1 MSLRRKLLL
10 AQSPLAIA
18 MVILGAIAL
27 RSNAELGRR
36 SREILKDNY
45 RSVVAAERM
54 KESIERMDSGAMF
67 HFSGRPE
74 EGLRM
79 ARTHRAKFEDSLRM
93 QEGNITEPGE
103 GELTAKLR
111 ALWTAY
117 QEKYARVE
125 SFSDVQ
131 AEKDYY
137 FQVLNPAFVAVKDT
151 ADQILSLNQDAMV
164 IRSDRAEAAAK
175 KLSQGTVL
183 GFVLAFLVGL
193 GLSAAVTYRTLR
205 PLASLGQAV
214 RRIGE
219 GDLEMKLKA
228 VGSDEVAQLARDFNT
243 MVDRLSEYRKSSL
256 GDLLQAQLQMQAAL
270 DSIPDPII
278 VLGADGAIH
287 NVNEAAKEA
296 LEIDA
301 GEASE
306 SLWQF
311 VPPSVKEVAEKLHR
325 HVLSGK
331 GPYNP
336 RGFEESVRVP
346 LSGGD
351 RFYLPRATPVYGE
364 ARSVTATCI
373 ILQDVTR
380 LRRFEELRN
389 DVVATVAHEFRTPLT
404 SLHMAIHLCLDP
416 KVGAVNEKQADL
428 LHAAREDC
436 ARLQELVN
444 DLLDLSRIQTGKVEM
459 TRHPVPVRDLL
470 EAAVAAHKVAADE
483 KALRIFAE
491 PPVGDLQVLADLHRV
506 SLVLSNLVVNAI
518 RHTPEGGNVDL
529 RSVVSDGTVRFEVK
543 DTGEGISPEFRERIF
558 EKFFQVPGGKSGG
571 SGLGLTIAREI
582 VLAHG
587 GKIGVESEV
596 GKGSTFWFTLPV
608 AKA

>member
-1 MSLRRKLLL
+1 MTLRTKLLL
-10 AQSPLAIA
+10 AQSPLAVA
-18 MVILGAIAL
+18 MVILGVIAL
-27 RSNAELGRR
+27 QSNAELGRR
-36 SREILKDNY
+36 SQEILKDNY

-67 HFSGRPE
+67 HFSGRGE

-79 ARTHRAKFEDSLRM
+79 AKDHRVRFEESLKI

-103 GELTAKLR
+103 AELTAKLR
-111 ALWTAY
+111 RLWGEY
-117 QEKYARVE
+117 QEKYRRVE
-125 SFSDVQ
+125 TSSD
-131 AEKDYY
+131 AEKEKEYY
-137 FQVLNPAFVAVKDT
+137 YQVLNPAFVAVKDT
-151 ADQILSLNQDAMV
+151 ADQVLSLNQDAMV
-164 IRSDRAEAAAK
+164 IRSDRAETAAK
-175 KLSQGTVL
+175 KLSEGVII
-183 GFVLAFLVGL
+183 GFVLAFLIGL

-205 PLASLGQAV
+205 PLASLGHAV
-214 RRIGE
+214 RRLGE
-219 GDLEMKLKA
+219 GDLEMRLKA
-228 VGSDEVAQLARDFNT
+228 SGSDEVAQLARDFNT
-243 MVDRLSEYRKSSL
+243 MADRLGDYRKSSL

-278 VLGADGAIH
+278 ILGSGGDIH
-287 NVNEAAKEA
+287 NVNAAAKET

-311 VPPSVKEVAEKLHR
+311 VPPMVKEAADRLHR

-331 GPYNP
+331 GPYTP
-336 RGFEESVRVP
+336 RGFEESIRVP
-346 LSGGD
+346 LPGGD
-351 RFYLPRATPVYGE
+351 RFFLPRATPVYGE
-364 ARSVTATCI
+364 GRTVTATCI

-416 KVGAVNEKQADL
+416 KVGTVNEKQADL

-436 ARLQELVN
+436 ARLQDLVN

-459 TRHPVPVRDLL
+459 ARQPVAVRELL
-470 EAAVAAHKVAADE
+470 EAVVSAHKVAAEE
-483 KALRIFAE
+483 KSIRMFAD
-491 PPVGDLQVLADLHRV
+491 PPPPELQVLADSNRMN
-506 SLVLSNLVVNAI
+506 LVLSNLVVNAI
-518 RHTPEGGNVDL
+518 RHTPAGGNVEL
-529 RSVVSDGTVRFEVK
+529 RSVASDGVVRFEVK

-558 EKFFQVPGGKSGG
+558 EKFFQVPGAKSGG

-587 GKIGVESEV
+587 GKIGVESAV
-596 GKGSTFWFTLPV
+596 GTGSTFWFTLPV
-608 AKA
+608 AKG

>member
-1 MSLRRKLLL
+1 
-10 AQSPLAIA
+10 
-18 MVILGAIAL
+18 
-27 RSNAELGRR
+27 
-36 SREILKDNY
+36 
-45 RSVVAAERM
+45 
-54 KESIERMDSGAMF
+54 
-67 HFSGRPE
+67 
-74 EGLRM
+74 
-79 ARTHRAKFEDSLRM
+79 
-93 QEGNITEPGE
+93 
-103 GELTAKLR
+103 
-111 ALWTAY
+111 
-117 QEKYARVE
+117 
-125 SFSDVQ
+125 
-131 AEKDYY
+131 
-137 FQVLNPAFVAVKDT
+137 
-151 ADQILSLNQDAMV
+151 
-164 IRSDRAEAAAK
+164 
-175 KLSQGTVL
+175 
-183 GFVLAFLVGL
+183 VLAFLVGL

>member
-1 MSLRRKLLL
+1 MSLRTKLLL
-10 AQSPLAIA
+10 AQSPLALA
-18 MVILGAIAL
+18 MVILGIIAL

-36 SREILKDNY
+36 SQEILKDNY

-67 HFSGRPE
+67 HFSGHAE
-74 EGLRM
+74 DGLRM
-79 ARTHRAKFEDSLRM
+79 AREHRVKFEESLRI

-103 GELTAKLR
+103 GELTQKLR
-111 ALWTAY
+111 RLWTEY
-117 QEKYARVE
+117 QEKYKPVE
-125 SFSDVQ
+125 TSTNAEQ
-131 AEKDYY
+131 EKDYY
-137 FQVLNPAFVAVKDT
+137 FRVLNPAFVAVKTT
-151 ADQILSLNQDAMV
+151 ADQVLSLNQDAMV
-164 IRSDRAEAAAK
+164 IRSDRAETAAK
-175 KLSQGTVL
+175 KLSEGVIL
-183 GFVLAFLVGL
+183 GFVLAFLIGL

-205 PLASLGQAV
+205 PLASLGEAV

-219 GDLEMKLKA
+219 GDLEMRLKA
-228 VGSDEVAQLARDFNT
+228 AGSDEVAQLARDFNT
-243 MVDRLSEYRKSSL
+243 MADRLGEYRKSSL

-270 DSIPDPII
+270 DSIPDPILI
-278 VLGADGAIH
+278 LGSGGDIH
-287 NVNEAAKEA
+287 NVNNAAKEA

-306 SLWQF
+306 ALWQF
-311 VPPSVKEVAEKLHR
+311 VPVVVKETAERLHR

-331 GPYNP
+331 GAYNP
-336 RGFEESVRVP
+336 RGFEESIRVP
-346 LSGGD
+346 LAGGD
-351 RFYLPRATPVYGE
+351 RFFLPRATPVYGE
-364 ARSVTATCI
+364 GRAVMATCI

-416 KVGAVNEKQADL
+416 KVGTVNEKQADL
-428 LHAAREDC
+428 LYAAREDC
-436 ARLQELVN
+436 ARLQDLVN

-459 TRHPVPVRDLL
+459 ARQPVGVRDLL
-470 EAAVAAHKVAADE
+470 DAAVSAHKVAADE
-483 KALRIFAE
+483 KAVRMFAE
-491 PPVGDLQVLADLHRV
+491 PPSPDLQVLADTNRI

-518 RHTPEGGNVDL
+518 RHTPSGGTVDL
-529 RSVVSDGTVRFEVK
+529 RSTTSDGMVRFEVK

-558 EKFFQVPGGKSGG
+558 EKFFQVPGAQTGG

-587 GKIGVESEV
+587 GKIGVESDV

-608 AKA
+608 AKS

>member
-1 MSLRRKLLL
+1 MSLRTKLLL

-18 MVILGAIAL
+18 MAILGIIAL
-27 RSNAELGRR
+27 RSNAELARR
-36 SREILKDNY
+36 TQEILKDNY
-45 RSVVAAERM
+45 RSVVAAQRM

-67 HFSGRPE
+67 HFSGHPE

-79 ARTHRAKFEDSLRM
+79 AREHRARFEESLKI

-103 GELTAKLR
+103 GELTRTLR
-111 ALWTAY
+111 RLWTEY
-117 QEKYARVE
+117 QEKYARIE
-125 SFSDVQ
+125 SSADPET
-131 AEKDYY
+131 EKTYY
-137 FQVLNPAFVAVKDT
+137 FQVLNPAFVAVKDS
-151 ADQILSLNQDAMV
+151 ADRVLTMNQDAMV
-164 IRSDRAEAAAK
+164 IRSDRAERAAK
-175 KLSQGTVL
+175 QVGEGIVV
-183 GFVLAFLVGL
+183 GFILAFLIGL
-193 GLSAAVTYRTLR
+193 GLSLAVTYRTLR
-205 PLASLGQAV
+205 PLASLGHAV

-219 GDLEMKLKA
+219 GDLEMRLKA
-228 VGSDEVAQLARDFNT
+228 GGSDEVAQLARDFNT
-243 MVDRLSEYRKSSL
+243 MADRLGEYRKSSL

-278 VLGADGAIH
+278 VLGSGGDIH
-287 NVNEAAKEA
+287 NVNVAAKET

-311 VPPSVKEVAEKLHR
+311 VPPVVKEAAEKLHR
-325 HVLSGK
+325 HVLAGK
-331 GPYNP
+331 GAYTP
-336 RGFEESVRVP
+336 RGFEESIRVP

-351 RFYLPRATPVYGE
+351 RFFLPRATPVYGE
-364 ARSVTATCI
+364 GRSVTATCI

-416 KVGAVNEKQADL
+416 KVGTVNEKQADL

-459 TRHPVPVRDLL
+459 ARHPVPVRELL
-470 EAAVAAHKVAADE
+470 EAAVGAHKVAADE
-483 KALRIFAE
+483 KAVRMFAD
-491 PPVGDLQVLADLHRV
+491 PAPADLQVLADSNRM

-518 RHTPEGGNVDL
+518 RHTPSGGTVEL
-529 RSVVSDGTVRFEVK
+529 RSSGVDGSVRFEVR
-543 DTGEGISPEFRERIF
+543 DTGEGIPPDYRERIF
-558 EKFFQVPGGKSGG
+558 EKFFQVPGATTGG

-587 GKIGVESEV
+587 GKIGVESEL
-596 GKGSTFWFTLPV
+596 GKGATFWFTLPQ

>member
-1 MSLRRKLLL
+1 MSLRSKLLL

-18 MVILGAIAL
+18 MMILGVIAL
-27 RSNAELGRR
+27 RSNAELGRL
-36 SREILKDNY
+36 SQEIFKDNY
-45 RSVVAAERM
+45 RSVVSAQRM

-67 HFSGRPE
+67 HFSGHPE

-79 ARTHRAKFEDSLRM
+79 AREHRDRFEEALRI

-103 GELTAKLR
+103 GELTQKLR
-111 ALWTAY
+111 RLWTEY
-117 QEKYARVE
+117 LEKYARVE
-125 SFSDVQ
+125 SSSDP
-131 AEKDYY
+131 EKEKEYY
-137 FQVLNPAFVAVKDT
+137 FQILNPAFVAVKDT
-151 ADQILSLNQDAMV
+151 ADQILNLNQDAMV
-164 IRSDRAEAAAK
+164 IRSDRAETAAK
-175 KLSQGTVL
+175 KVGEGIIL
-183 GFVLAFLVGL
+183 GFVLAFLIGL

-219 GDLEMKLKA
+219 GDLEMRVKA
-228 VGSDEVAQLARDFNT
+228 SGSDEVAQLAKDFNT
-243 MVDRLSEYRKSSL
+243 MADRLSEYRKSSL

-278 VLGADGAIH
+278 VLGSGGDIH
-287 NVNEAAKEA
+287 NVNVAAKET
-296 LEIDA
+296 LEVDA

-311 VPPSVKEVAEKLHR
+311 VPPVVREAAERLHR
-325 HVLSGK
+325 HVIGGK
-331 GPYNP
+331 GAYTP
-336 RGFEESVRVP
+336 RGFEESIRVP

-351 RFYLPRATPVYGE
+351 RFFLPRATPVYGE
-364 ARSVTATCI
+364 GRTVTATCI

-416 KVGAVNEKQADL
+416 KVGSVNEKQADL
-428 LHAAREDC
+428 LYAAREDC

-444 DLLDLSRIQTGKVEM
+444 DLLDLSKIQTGKVEM
-459 TRHPVPVRDLL
+459 ARHPVGVRSLL
-470 EAAVAAHKVAADE
+470 ESAVAAHKVAADE
-483 KALRIFAE
+483 KAIRMIAV
-491 PPVGDLQVLADLHRV
+491 PAPADLEVLADSNRV

-518 RHTPEGGNVDL
+518 RHTPAGGTVEL
-529 RSVVSDGTVRFEVK
+529 RWAGVDGTVRFEVK
-543 DTGEGISPEFRERIF
+543 DTGEGIPSEFRERIF
-558 EKFFQVPGGKSGG
+558 EKFFQVPGATTGG

-596 GKGSTFWFTLPV
+596 GKGSTFWFTLPQV
-608 AKA
+608 KA

>member
-1 MSLRRKLLL
+1 MSLRTKLLL

-18 MVILGAIAL
+18 MVILGVIAL
-27 RSNAELGRR
+27 KSNVELGRR
-36 SREILKDNY
+36 AQEILKDNY
-45 RSVVAAERM
+45 RSVVSAQRM

-67 HFSGRPE
+67 HFSGHPE
-74 EGLRM
+74 EGLRL
-79 ARTHRAKFEDSLRM
+79 AREHRSRFEESLRI

-103 GELTAKLR
+103 GDLTRKLR
-111 ALWTAY
+111 KLWSEY
-117 QEKYARVE
+117 QEKYAAVE
-125 SFSDVQ
+125 GYSDP
-131 AEKDYY
+131 AREKEYY
-137 FQVLNPAFVAVKDT
+137 FMVLNPAFVAVKDT
-151 ADQILSLNQDAMV
+151 ADQILNLNQDAMV

-175 KLSQGTVL
+175 RVGQGIIL
-183 GFVLAFLVGL
+183 GFVLAFLIGL
-193 GLSAAVTYRTLR
+193 GLSAAITYRTLR

-219 GDLEMKLKA
+219 GDLETRVKA
-228 VGSDEVAQLARDFNT
+228 VGLDEVAQLARDFNT
-243 MVDRLSEYRKSSL
+243 MADRLGDYRKSSL

-278 VLGADGAIH
+278 VLGSGGDVH
-287 NVNEAAKEA
+287 NVNVAAKET

-301 GEASE
+301 GEAAE

-311 VPPSVKEVAEKLHR
+311 VPPVVKEAAEKLHR

-331 GPYNP
+331 GAYTP
-336 RGFEESVRVP
+336 RGFEESIRVP

-351 RFYLPRATPVYGE
+351 RFFLPRATPVYGE
-364 ARSVTATCI
+364 GRSVTATCI

-416 KVGAVNEKQADL
+416 KVGPVNEKQADL

-444 DLLDLSRIQTGKVEM
+444 DLLYLSRIQTGKVEM
-459 TRHPVPVRDLL
+459 ARHPVAVRGLL
-470 EAAVAAHKVAADE
+470 ESAVAAHKVAAEE
-483 KALRIFAE
+483 KAIRMVAE
-491 PPVGDLQVLADLHRV
+491 PAAQDLEVLADSNRV

-518 RHTPEGGNVDL
+518 RHTPAGGLVEL
-529 RSVVSDGTVRFEVK
+529 RSVPVDGSVRFEVK
-543 DTGEGISPEFRERIF
+543 DTGEGISSEFRERIF
-558 EKFFQVPGGKSGG
+558 EKFFQVPGASSGG

-587 GKIGVESEV
+587 GRIGVESEV
-596 GKGSTFWFTLPV
+596 GRGSTFWFTLPQV
-608 AKA
+608 EA

>member
-1 MSLRRKLLL
+1 MSLRSKLLL

-18 MVILGAIAL
+18 MVILGIIAL

-36 SREILKDNY
+36 SQEILKDNY

-67 HFSGRPE
+67 HFSGHRE

-79 ARTHRAKFEDSLRM
+79 AREHRMKFEESLRS

-103 GELTAKLR
+103 AELTQKLR
-111 ALWTAY
+111 RLWMEY
-117 QEKYARVE
+117 QEKYKPVE
-125 SFSDVQ
+125 ASPNPDQ
-131 AEKDYY
+131 EKEYY
-137 FQVLNPAFVAVKDT
+137 YKVLNPAFVAVKDT

-164 IRSDRAEAAAK
+164 IRSDRAETAAK
-175 KLSQGTVL
+175 KLSEGVIL
-183 GFVLAFLVGL
+183 GFVLAFLIGL
-193 GLSAAVTYRTLR
+193 GLSAVVTYRTLR
-205 PLASLGQAV
+205 PLSSLGEAV
-214 RRIGE
+214 RRLGE
-219 GDLEMKLKA
+219 GDLEMRLK
-228 VGSDEVAQLARDFNT
+228 VSGSDEVAQLARDFNT
-243 MVDRLSEYRKSSL
+243 MADRLGEYRKSSL

-270 DSIPDPII
+270 DSIPDPILI
-278 VLGADGAIH
+278 LGSGGDIH
-287 NVNEAAKEA
+287 NVNIAAKET

-311 VPPSVKEVAEKLHR
+311 VPAVVKETAEKLHR
-325 HVLSGK
+325 HVLGGK
-331 GPYNP
+331 GAYTP
-336 RGFEESVRVP
+336 RGFEESIRVP
-346 LSGGD
+346 LQGGD
-351 RFYLPRATPVYGE
+351 RFFLPRATPVYGE
-364 ARSVTATCI
+364 GRAVTATCI

-416 KVGAVNEKQADL
+416 KVGTVNEKQADL
-428 LHAAREDC
+428 LYAAREDC
-436 ARLQELVN
+436 ARLQDLVN

-459 TRHPVPVRDLL
+459 ARQPVGVRELL
-470 EAAVAAHKVAADE
+470 EAAVSAHKVAADE
-483 KALRIFAE
+483 KAVRIFAE
-491 PPVGDLQVLADLHRV
+491 PPPADLQVLADTNRI

-518 RHTPEGGNVDL
+518 RHTPSGGTVDL
-529 RSVVSDGTVRFEVK
+529 RSTSSDGTVRFEVK
-543 DTGEGISPEFRERIF
+543 DTGEGVSPEFRERIF
-558 EKFFQVPGGKSGG
+558 EKFFQVPGAQTGG

-587 GKIGVESEV
+587 GKIGVESDV

>member
-1 MSLRRKLLL
+1 MILRTKLLL
-10 AQSPLAIA
+10 AQCPLAIA
-18 MVILGAIAL
+18 MVILGVIAL
-27 RSNAELGRR
+27 QSTDELGRR

-45 RSVVAAERM
+45 RSVVAAGRM

-67 HFSGRPE
+67 HFSGRVE

-79 ARTHRAKFEDSLRM
+79 AREHRAKFEESLRL

-103 GELTAKLR
+103 AELVAR
-111 ALWTAY
+111 PRQLWTAY
-117 QEKYARVE
+117 LEQYDRVGGSSDPEQER
-125 SFSDVQ
+125 
-131 AEKDYY
+131 KDY
-137 FQVLNPAFVAVKDT
+137 FRVLNPAFVAIKDT
-151 ADQILSLNQDAMV
+151 ADRILSLNQDAMV

-175 KLSQGTVL
+175 RLSEGVVL

-214 RRIGE
+214 RRLGE
-219 GDLEMKLKA
+219 GDLEMRLKA
-228 VGSDEVAQLARDFNT
+228 VGADEVAQLAREFNT
-243 MVDRLSEYRKSSL
+243 MADRLSEYRKSSL

-287 NVNEAAKEA
+287 TVNVAAKET

-301 GEASE
+301 GEGSE

-311 VPPSVKEVAEKLHR
+311 VPPSVKEAAEKLHR
-325 HVLSGK
+325 HVIGGK
-331 GPYNP
+331 GPYIP
-336 RGFEESVRVP
+336 RGFEESIRVP

-351 RFYLPRATPVYGE
+351 RFFLPRATPVYGE

-416 KVGAVNEKQADL
+416 KVGTVNEKQADL

-459 TRHPVPVRDLL
+459 ARQPVAVRELL
-470 EAAVAAHKVAADE
+470 DAAVAAHKVAADE
-483 KALRIFAE
+483 KSVRMLADRA
-491 PPVGDLQVLADLHRV
+491 PTDLQVLADFNRL
-506 SLVLSNLVVNAI
+506 SLVLSNLVVNAV
-518 RHTPEGGNVDL
+518 RHTPTGGNVEL
-529 RSVVSDGTVRFEVK
+529 HFTVAEGNVRFEVK
-543 DTGEGISPEFRERIF
+543 DTGEGIPPEYRERIF
-558 EKFFQVPGGKSGG
+558 EKFFQVPGSKSGG

-596 GKGSTFWFTLPV
+596 GKGSTFWFTLPL

>member
-1 MSLRRKLLL
+1 MSLRTKLLL
-10 AQSPLAIA
+10 AQCPLAIA
-18 MVILGAIAL
+18 MVILGIIAL
-27 RSNAELGRR
+27 QSNAELGRR
-36 SREILKDNY
+36 SQEILKDNY
-45 RSVVAAERM
+45 RSVLAVERM

-67 HFSGRPE
+67 HFSGRGE

-79 ARTHRAKFEDSLRM
+79 AREHRVKFEESLHI

-103 GELTAKLR
+103 AELTAKLR
-111 ALWTAY
+111 RLWTAY
-117 QEKYARVE
+117 LEQYARNEGSSDPEQEKRH
-125 SFSDVQ
+125 
-131 AEKDYY
+131 Y

-175 KLSQGTVL
+175 RLSQGVVL
-183 GFVLAFLVGL
+183 GFVLAFLIGL

-205 PLASLGQAV
+205 PLSSLGQAV

-219 GDLEMKLKA
+219 GDLEMRLKA
-228 VGSDEVAQLARDFNT
+228 VGADEVAQLARDFNT
-243 MVDRLSEYRKSSL
+243 MADRLSEYRKSSL

-270 DSIPDPII
+270 DSIPDPIL

-287 NVNEAAKEA
+287 TVNVAAKDT

-311 VPPSVKEVAEKLHR
+311 VPPTVKEAAEKLHR

-331 GPYNP
+331 GPYSP
-336 RGFEESVRVP
+336 RGFEESIRVP

-351 RFYLPRATPVYGE
+351 RFFLPRATPVYGE

-416 KVGAVNEKQADL
+416 KVGTVNEKQADL

-459 TRHPVPVRDLL
+459 ARRPVPVRELL
-470 EAAVAAHKVAADE
+470 EAAVAAHRVAAEE
-483 KALRIFAE
+483 KAIRMFAE
-491 PPVGDLQVLADLHRV
+491 PPMGELEVLADSNRM

-518 RHTPEGGNVDL
+518 RHTPVEGTVNL
-529 RSVVSDGTVRFEVK
+529 RSVVLDGNVRFEVK
-543 DTGEGISPEFRERIF
+543 DTGEGIPPEFRERIF
-558 EKFFQVPGGKSGG
+558 EKFFQVPGSMSGG

-587 GKIGVESEV
+587 GKIGVETEV
-596 GKGSTFWFTLPV
+596 GKGSTFWFTLPL

>member
-1 MSLRRKLLL
+1 MSLRTKLLL

-18 MVILGAIAL
+18 MMILGVIAL

-45 RSVVAAERM
+45 RSVVSAQRM
-54 KESIERMDSGAMF
+54 KESIERMDSAAMF
-67 HFSGRPE
+67 HFSGHPE

-79 ARTHRAKFEDSLRM
+79 AREHRARFEESLRI

-103 GELTAKLR
+103 GELTRKLR
-111 ALWTAY
+111 QLWTAY

-125 SFSDVQ
+125 ASSDPEH
-131 AEKDYY
+131 EKEYY
-137 FQVLNPAFVAVKDT
+137 FQVLSPAFVAVKDT
-151 ADQILSLNQDAMV
+151 ADQVLNLNQDAMV
-164 IRSDRAEAAAK
+164 IRSDRAETAAK
-175 KLSQGTVL
+175 KVSEGVIL
-183 GFVLAFLVGL
+183 GFVLAFLIGL

-219 GDLEMKLKA
+219 GDLEMRLKA
-228 VGSDEVAQLARDFNT
+228 DGSDEVAQLAKDFNT
-243 MVDRLSEYRKSSL
+243 MADRLSEYRKSSL

-278 VLGADGAIH
+278 VLGSGGDIH
-287 NVNEAAKEA
+287 NVNVAAKET
-296 LEIDA
+296 LEVDA

-311 VPPSVKEVAEKLHR
+311 VPPVVKEAAERLHR
-325 HVLSGK
+325 HVTSGK
-331 GPYNP
+331 GAYTP
-336 RGFEESVRVP
+336 RGFEESIRVP

-351 RFYLPRATPVYGE
+351 RFFLPRATPVYGE
-364 ARSVTATCI
+364 GRAVTATCI

-416 KVGAVNEKQADL
+416 KVGSVNEKQADL

-444 DLLDLSRIQTGKVEM
+444 DLLDLSKIQTGKVEM
-459 TRHPVPVRDLL
+459 ARHPVGVRSLL
-470 EAAVAAHKVAADE
+470 ESAVAAHKVAADE
-483 KALRIFAE
+483 KAIRLAAG
-491 PPVGDLQVLADLHRV
+491 PPPADLEVLADSNRV

-518 RHTPEGGNVDL
+518 RHTPSGGAVEL
-529 RSVVSDGTVRFEVK
+529 SSVPADGSVRVEVK
-543 DTGEGISPEFRERIF
+543 DTGEGIPSEFRERIF
-558 EKFFQVPGGKSGG
+558 EKFFQVPGATTGG

-596 GKGSTFWFTLPV
+596 GRGSTFWFTLPQV
-608 AKA
+608 TA